1 MDNLLITIKKETES
15 LIAKLGFGGEC
26 IVATEGKTVV
36 VNYQDDDVAML
47 IGRGGEVLDSLQ
59 HIMRIMLSERL
70 KEAGADLV
78 LDIAGYRSKR
88 ASALAKRA
96 KDLAYQVLTTGI
108 KETLPAMSSYERMIV
123 HTACS
128 NIADIETESTGNGRD
143 RRVVIKPKRNN
154 R

>member
-1 MDNLLITIKKETES
+1 MDELMIAIKRDSEDF
-15 LIAKLGFGGEC
+15 IASLGFCGES
-26 IVATEGKTVV
+26 IVAREGNTII

-59 HIMRIMLSERL
+59 HLMRIMLSERL

-78 LDIAGYRSKR
+78 VDIAGYRSKK
-88 ASALAKRA
+88 ASVLAKRA

-108 KETLPAMSSYERMIV
+108 EEILPAMSSYERMIV
-123 HTACS
+123 HTTCS
-128 NIADIETESTGNGRD
+128 NIADIETESTGSGRD

-154 R
+154 